1 MMRCFFQVEFRA
13 VHKGKLLFKGSR
25 LDMKGA
31 LASSKLVR
39 VESEMSPRGSRL
51 GIGASETTRY
61 GKIIFNDQQCSL
73 GCWGSRQVILIQGR
87 GRVNVMVL
95 WITF

>member
-1 MMRCFFQVEFRA
+1 MRCFFQVEFRA

-61 GKIIFNDQQCSL
+61 GKSFLMISNVPL
-73 GCWGSRQVILIQGR
+73 AAGGR
-87 GRVNVMVL
+87 GRSYSYRVEEESML
-95 WITF
+95 WSYG